1 MKMIAFR
8 ADGGLN
14 IGMGHIMRSLS
25 LAKEFR
31 KNGYKVYFISKYRGG
46 IEKIKEENF
55 DVIQLKLREIKNT
68 TGFNYGNPKELDKEA
83 DEIISIIKL
92 YNIDLLFID
101 TYNVTEEYFLKI
113 KQHVKKL
120 GYIDDLNK
128 FVYPVDI
135 LINGN
140 ITAEY
145 MDYKKYSE
153 DEIMLL
159 GPKYNLI
166 RDEFRN
172 LPKRKIKEKVEEI
185 MITTGGSDPHNM
197 SSRILN
203 WLLNDKELKK
213 LKINVIV
220 GSGFNNKEELRKIS
234 QIYNNVILHENVKRI
249 SEIMLKSDIAI
260 STGGSTLY
268 ELCACGTP
276 TLAFI
281 YADNQEFIVEK
292 MDESGYVKNLGWYDK
307 LQKEYLINN
316 LKEYMYN
323 FYEKE
328 NIYKIQKKL
337 VDGKGVERI
346 FKAFKNDINL

>member
-1 MKMIAFR
+1 MHSVAFR

-31 KNGYKVYFISKYRGG
+31 RNGYKVFFISKYKGG

-55 DVIQLKLREIKNT
+55 DVIQLKHREIENT
-68 TGFNYGNPKELDKEA
+68 TGFNYGNPEELDKEA
-83 DEIISIIKL
+83 EEINSIIKL
-92 YNIDLLFID
+92 YKIDLLFID
-101 TYNVTEEYFLKI
+101 TYNVTKEYFLKI
-113 KQHVKKL
+113 KPHVKKL

-135 LINGN
+135 LVNGN

-145 MDYKKYSE
+145 MNYKKYSE

-172 LPKRKIKEKVEEI
+172 LPERIVKEEVEEI

-197 SSRILN
+197 SVK
-203 WLLNDKELKK
+203 LLNMILQDKELKN

-220 GSGFNNKEELRKIS
+220 GNSFTNKEELKNIS
-234 QIYNNVILHENVKRI
+234 RENKNVILHENVKYMSR
-249 SEIMLKSDIAI
+249 IMLRSDIAI
-260 STGGSTLY
+260 SSGGSTLY

-281 YADNQEFIVEK
+281 YADNQEFIVKK
-292 MDESGYVKNLGWYDK
+292 MDELGYVKSLGLYNKLKAEKVLKKIHLIKDDFNLR
-307 LQKEYLINN
+307 IN
-316 LKEYMYN
+316 Y
-323 FYEKE
+323 
-328 NIYKIQKKL
+328 IKKQQLL
-337 VDGKGVERI
+337 VDGMGTSRIVEI
-346 FKAFKNDINL
+346 LSKML

>member
-1 MKMIAFR
+1 MKIIAFR

-31 KNGYKVYFISKYRGG
+31 RNGYKVFFISKYKGG

-55 DVIQLKLREIKNT
+55 DVIQLKHREIENT
-68 TGFNYGNPKELDKEA
+68 TGFNYGNPEELDKEA
-83 DEIISIIKL
+83 EEIISIIKL
-92 YNIDLLFID
+92 YKIDLLFID

-113 KQHVKKL
+113 KPHVKKL

-145 MDYKKYSE
+145 MVYKKYSE

-172 LPKRKIKEKVEEI
+172 LPERIVKEEVEEI

-197 SSRILN
+197 SVK
-203 WLLNDKELKK
+203 LLNMILQDKELRN

-220 GSGFNNKEELRKIS
+220 GNSFTNKEKLRNIS
-234 QIYNNVILHENVKRI
+234 RENKNVILHENVKYM
-249 SEIMLKSDIAI
+249 SKIMLRSDIAI
-260 STGGSTLY
+260 SSGGSTLY

-276 TLAFI
+276 ILAFI
-281 YADNQEFIVEK
+281 YADNQEFIVKK
-292 MDESGYVKNLGWYDK
+292 MDELGYVKSLGWYDK
-307 LQKEYLINN
+307 IKS
-316 LKEYMYN
+316 
-323 FYEKE
+323 
-328 NIYKIQKKL
+328 KKL
-337 VDGKGVERI
+337 LTLFKQIIYDYNLRIKYKTKQASLLDGKGVERI
-346 FKAFKNDINL
+346 VKYIVLCL